1 MPAMRPF
8 VRLTFILTLLLS
20 AGLARAS
27 ETATVLQGI
36 AQGAGNTPLALTLVM
51 PAGKQ
56 QPAKGWP
63 ALLLIQGSG
72 PTDRDG
78 NQPPH
83 IRTDLLRQ
91 IAEHL
96 AAQGVATLRY
106 DKRGM
111 HANNASLPAD
121 ASAYPDFF
129 RWENFVGDAMAAFRF
144 LAEHP
149 GIDGGRTGILGHSEG
164 GMIALS
170 AAAQLKPAPAV
181 LVLAATPGRR
191 MDAVIPEQLERLLIE
206 QQAPANQSR
215 ALLAANRRIMET
227 IINTGQVPAEMPR
240 GLAPLYPAYAGPFLQ
255 AFLKL
260 EPASLARS
268 FPGPVLV
275 LQGQGDTQV
284 SAERDAPALDNAFAA
299 RGPAPHSLRLFPQ
312 LSHNFKSRTVP
323 DLSGPVGEEML
334 RALSEW
340 LGPALGSD

>member
-1 MPAMRPF
+1 MAAMRMLT
-8 VRLTFILTLLLS
+8 RLTFTLALLLS
-20 AGLARAS
+20 ASLARAS
-27 ETATVLQGI
+27 ETATVFQGTV
-36 AQGAGNTPLALTLVM
+36 QGVGNTPLALTLVM
-51 PAGKQ
+51 PAGRQ
-56 QPAKGWP
+56 QPPKGWP

-78 NQPPH
+78 NQPPQ
-83 IRTDLLRQ
+83 IRSDLLRQ
-91 IAEHL
+91 ISEHL
-96 AAQGVATLRY
+96 AVQGVATLRY

-111 HANNASLPAD
+111 HANNASLPTD
-121 ASAYPDFF
+121 AAAYPDFF

-144 LAEHP
+144 LAGHP
-149 GIDGGRTGILGHSEG
+149 GIDGSRTGLLGHSEG

-170 AAAQLKPAPAV
+170 AAAQLKPAPAA

-191 MDAVIPEQLERLLIE
+191 MDAVIPEQLERLLVE

-215 ALLAANRRIMET
+215 ALLSANRRIMDT

-255 AFLKL
+255 AFLRL
-260 EPASLARS
+260 DPGSLARDYA
-268 FPGPVLV
+268 GPALV
-275 LQGQGDTQV
+275 LQGQADTQV

-312 LSHNFKSRTVP
+312 LNHNFKSRSAP